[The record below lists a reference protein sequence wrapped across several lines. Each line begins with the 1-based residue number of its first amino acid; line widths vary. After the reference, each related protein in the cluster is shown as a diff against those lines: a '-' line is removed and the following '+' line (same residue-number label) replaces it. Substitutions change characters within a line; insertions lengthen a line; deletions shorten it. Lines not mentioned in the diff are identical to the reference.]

1 MVCMS
6 NSNDESPRNE
16 VTRAEPLD
24 RMEEL
29 AKLQERRQQRLLQL
43 RELRSGKPVSSWAC
57 DLSSNDAKLNAP
69 NSASPKL
76 RKKKSTRDTLSKSL
90 PPNVT
95 PPFVNQKLLKK
106 TSSASGKVEGRGRS
120 AAPVAPMK
128 REEST
133 HPARLLTRM
142 KSVDAPADDVDFTKR
157 HVSKTRHS
165 SAQMQ
170 RKTSNSRQSYSNV
183 RANAG
188 NGADP
193 RLNKT
198 ASLPTTCTTNAYE
211 KKPCCGVPSSPT
223 SEKPNAASNDTENDK
238 PEQTQSHA
246 GPIRLPSKQHL
257 PSLNKLFGNSSDV
270 DYTQSAEELSQ
281 LISAMQAEFKTLRDA
296 KAKAEATADKLR
308 TEFSLQQQEIE
319 AQLLSLSSENERLKS
334 AEIKLQ
340 VELVQGNEKLNKA
353 EQEKCALRSRL
364 LKSQNDKLTA
374 ESKVTILEAENA
386 SLHKALNDLAKNKG
400 YGGPIPEELFDDIQI
415 SGYARSA

>member
-16 VTRAEPLD
+16 VNRAEPLD

-76 RKKKSTRDTLSKSL
+76 RKKKSTRATLSKSL

-120 AAPVAPMK
+120 AAPVVPMK
-128 REEST
+128 REESP

-198 ASLPTTCTTNAYE
+198 ASFQQLVQQTLTRRSHVVACHLHQLPRSQMLQ
-211 KKPCCGVPSSPT
+211 VM
-223 SEKPNAASNDTENDK
+223 
-238 PEQTQSHA
+238 
-246 GPIRLPSKQHL
+246 IRKMT
-257 PSLNKLFGNSSDV
+257 SLNKLR
-270 DYTQSAEELSQ
+270 
-281 LISAMQAEFKTLRDA
+281 AEFKTLRDA

>member
-1 MVCMS
+1 MVCII
-6 NSNDESPRNE
+6 NNTQESPRNDGYA
-16 VTRAEPLD
+16 RAEPLD

-43 RELRSGKPVSSWAC
+43 RELRSGKPVSSWTS
-57 DLSSNDAKLNAP
+57 DLSSNDVKLNAP

-76 RKKKSTRDTLSKSL
+76 HKKKSTRATLSKSL

-95 PPFVNQKLLKK
+95 PPFINQKLLKK
-106 TSSASGKVEGRGRS
+106 TPSAAGRVEGRGRS
-120 AAPVAPMK
+120 AAPATPMK
-128 REEST
+128 REESP

-142 KSVDAPADDVDFTKR
+142 KSVDAPADDVDFTKH

-170 RKTSNSRQSYSNV
+170 RKASNSRQSNSNV
-183 RANAG
+183 RANSG
-188 NGADP
+188 NDNGSEQ

-198 ASLPTTCTTNAYE
+198 TSLPSRAPTAYQ
-211 KKPCCGVPSSPT
+211 T
-223 SEKPNAASNDTENDK
+223 KPNNASTDTNKSNDE
-238 PEQTQSHA
+238 PGQTPTQA
-246 GPIRLPSKQHL
+246 GPVRLPSKQHL
-257 PSLNKLFGNSSDV
+257 PSLNKLFDNSSDV

-281 LISAMQAEFKTLRDA
+281 LIAAMQAEFKTLRDA

-308 TEFSLQQQEIE
+308 TEFSLQQQEFE

-334 AEIKLQ
+334 VEIKLQ

-374 ESKVTILEAENA
+374 ESKVTMLELENA
-386 SLHKALNDLAKNKG
+386 SLNKALTDLAKSKG
-400 YGGPIPEELFDDIQI
+400 YGGPIPEELFDDIHI